1 MQKFNDLPAAYQSN
15 IDKQLPLDGRAPGST
30 PPMSEQNI
38 ADLLC
43 FLKTLTDGYTP
54 PASRRLPGL
63 VFIDLCNCV
72 QCVNAAHKHTVGTL
86 PSSTGG

>member
-54 PASRRLPGL
+54 PATPPTSGPC
-63 VFIDLCNCV
+63 IN
-72 QCVNAAHKHTVGTL
+72 
-86 PSSTGG
+86 